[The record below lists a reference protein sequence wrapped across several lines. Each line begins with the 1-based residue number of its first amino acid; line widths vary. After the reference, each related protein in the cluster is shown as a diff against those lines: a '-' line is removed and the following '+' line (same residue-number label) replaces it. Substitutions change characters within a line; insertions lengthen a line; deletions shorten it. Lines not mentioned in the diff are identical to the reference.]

1 MTKSVFKIN
10 LEPKLLEK
18 VLEKKHPRV
27 FNFFTCYFY
36 LAFYKLLLNNN
47 QLPEN
52 ILLIGV

>member
-1 MTKSVFKIN
+1 MTKLVFKIN

-18 VLEKKHPRV
+18 KHPRV
-27 FNFFTCYFY
+27 FNFICYFY

-52 ILLIGV
+52 ILLVGI

>member
-36 LAFYKLLLNNN
+36 LAFYKYLLNNN
-47 QLPEN
+47 QLPEMN
-52 ILLIGV
+52 C